1 MAEDLKAVARR
12 ILEEIIPNGDVA
24 GLQAVMHP
32 EVVNHEPPAG
42 APPGLD
48 GILQAVRWVKG
59 GFSERRFEVH
69 QVIAEGDTV
78 VVHCTLHGRHT
89 GEILGLAPT
98 NQPFDFRQVHIVRFQ
113 DGKVIEHWAVRDDL
127 GFLRQVGALPSQPGR
142 PVPGGA

>member
-12 ILEEIIPNGDVA
+12 ILEEIIPNGDVT

-32 EVVNHEPPAG
+32 DVVNHEPPAG

-48 GILQAVRWVKG
+48 GIIQAVRWVKG
-59 GFSERRFEVH
+59 GFSERRFEIH

-78 VVHCTLHGRHT
+78 VAHCTLHGRHT

-98 NQPFDFRQVHIVRFQ
+98 NQPFAFRQVHIVRFQ